1 MSTLEVGKI
10 VPATGTAVTLGDSGD
25 TFTIPASATLTVA
38 GTINAS
44 SGTATGFGDNKPAFS
59 VCTNAVTSLT
69 AATNTK
75 IVLDREIFDS
85 NSAFDTSAYR
95 FTVPAGQAGKYFI
108 SAGINF
114 LMASSSTT
122 SNIQTMIYLN
132 GSEHGTSDSVIT
144 NQANITNLTVE
155 GTWILDLAA
164 TDYIELWGYVSG
176 TSTQYNGNS
185 TLQKTHMSGF
195 KLVGV

>member
-1 MSTLEVGKI
+1 MSQVNADKI
-10 VPATGTAVTLGDSGD
+10 APSTGTTLTLGDVGD
-25 TFTIPASATLTVA
+25 TITTAATPA
-38 GTINAS
+38 GTLSN
-44 SGTATGFGDNKPAFS
+44 TPAFS
-59 VCTNAVTSLT
+59 VCTNAVTAIT
-69 AATNTK
+69 AATAEK

-85 NSAFDTSAYR
+85 ASAFASNR
-95 FTVPAGQAGKYFI
+95 FTVPAGEGGKYFI

-144 NQANITNLTVE
+144 NQSNITNLTVE
-155 GTWILDLAA
+155 GTWILNLAA
-164 TDYIELWGYVSG
+164 ADYIELWGYVSG
-176 TSTQYNGNS
+176 SSTQYNGNA

-195 KLVGV
+195 KLLGV

>member
-1 MSTLEVGKI
+1 MSKLQVDQVSKTSAG
-10 VPATGTAVTLGDSGD
+10 AD
-25 TFTIPASATLTVA
+25 TFTLPASDGSADQTLKTDGSGQLGWSTPPVA
-38 GTINAS
+38 GTNA
-44 SGTATGFGDNKPAFS
+44 PAFS
-59 VCTNAVTSLT
+59 VCTNAITAIT

-85 NSAFDTSAYR
+85 NSAFDATTNYR
-95 FTVPAGQAGKYFI
+95 FTVPADEAGKYLI

-155 GTWILDLAA
+155 GTWILDLAVA
-164 TDYIELWGYVSG
+164 DYIELWGYVSG
-176 TSTQYNGNS
+176 SSTQYNGNA

-195 KLVGV
+195 KLIGV